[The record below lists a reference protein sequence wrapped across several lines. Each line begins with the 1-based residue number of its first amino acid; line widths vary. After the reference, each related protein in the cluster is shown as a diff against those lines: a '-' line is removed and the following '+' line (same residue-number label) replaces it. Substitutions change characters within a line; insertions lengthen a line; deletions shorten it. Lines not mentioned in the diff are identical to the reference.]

1 MSDELTE
8 GARTTRRRFVAG
20 AGALGAFACMPGIA
34 RAQNT
39 PLRFNIFG
47 GVDAWAFY
55 AMREHGLLERA
66 GYDVRVTT
74 TTGSVPQMQHIMAG
88 DADILLTAMDNIIAY
103 DEGMGDP
110 SVAGPVDLFGF
121 LGVGPGFLRLVVRPE
136 IMSYAQL
143 RGKPLA
149 VDAPATGFSFVLRRM
164 LEKNGI
170 MPGEYSFVALGST
183 QKRFDA
189 MVSGQCFAGVV
200 GTPYDL
206 LGAQKYGFRI
216 LGSAVDVLGHYQA
229 NALAARRSWA
239 ATNRLAITAVVAAY
253 RASVAWL
260 YDPSNRAEAVA
271 ILARNT
277 DLAPDLVAQIAP
289 AIFASPTSFTRD
301 GTFDA
306 AGLKTTLELRTA
318 YTTLPHPIGPASKY
332 IDTSYL

>member
-1 MSDELTE
+1 MSEE
-8 GARTTRRRFVAG
+8 HFESARTTRRGFVAG
-20 AGALGAFACMPGIA
+20 AGAVGAFACAPAIG
-34 RAQNT
+34 RAQT
-39 PLRFNIFG
+39 APLRLNIFG
-47 GVDAWAFY
+47 GVDAWAVY
-55 AMREHGLLERA
+55 VMLERKLLERA
-66 GYDVRVTT
+66 GYDVTLAT

-103 DEGMGDP
+103 DEGMGDA
-110 SVAGPVDLFGF
+110 SVAGPFDLFGF

-136 IMSYAQL
+136 ITSYAQL

-164 LEKNGI
+164 LEKNGV
-170 MPGEYSFVALGST
+170 MPGEYSFAALGST

-206 LGAQKYGFRI
+206 LGAQRYGFRI

-239 ATNRLAITAVVAAY
+239 AGHRPAVTACVQAY
-253 RASVAWL
+253 RSSVAWL
-260 YDPSNRAEAVA
+260 YDPANRTEAIA
-271 ILARNT
+271 ILARNAAL
-277 DLAPDLVAQIAP
+277 DPDLVAQIAP
-289 AIFASPTSFTRD
+289 AILGSPASFTRD
-301 GTFDA
+301 GSFDA

-318 YTTLPHPIGPASKY
+318 YTTLPHPIGPGSKY
-332 IDTSYL
+332 IDASYL